1 VRLRGGVKLQ
11 GLYNPLIFR
20 TKELA
25 LKFETLLRNT
35 AVEALKVINMK
46 N

>member
-1 VRLRGGVKLQ
+1 MQ
-11 GLYNPLIFR
+11 GLYNPSIFQ

-35 AVEALKVINMK
+35 AVEALKVVNMK